1 MKRINMKRI
10 KETFSVVGLTLC
22 LTLLAL
28 LMFLIVWSPMILLM
42 FIISMI
48 GLFIVPWLGYIF
60 FSISLMLILL
70 KFVIDLLNENGTQ
83 C

>member
-1 MKRINMKRI
+1 MKRI
-10 KETFSVVGLTLC
+10 KKIFSMIG

-60 FSISLMLILL
+60 FSISLIVILL
-70 KFVIDLLNENGTQ
+70 KFVIDLLNGNGTHR
-83 C
+83 

>member
-1 MKRINMKRI
+1 MKKI
-10 KETFSVVGLTLC
+10 KEVFSMIG

-60 FSISLMLILL
+60 FSIFVMLILL
-70 KFVIDLLNENGTQ
+70 KFVIDLLNENGTL
-83 C
+83 

>member
-1 MKRINMKRI
+1 MKRI
-10 KETFSVVGLTLC
+10 KKIFSMVG

-28 LMFLIVWSPMILLM
+28 VMFLIVWSPMILLM

-60 FSISLMLILL
+60 FSISLILIIL
-70 KFVIDLLNENGTQ
+70 KFVIDLLNGNGTR
-83 C
+83 

>member
-1 MKRINMKRI
+1 MKRI
-10 KETFSVVGLTLC
+10 KKIFSMVG

-28 LMFLIVWSPMILLM
+28 VMFLIVWSPMILLM

-60 FSISLMLILL
+60 FSISLILIIF
-70 KFVIDLLNENGTQ
+70 KFVIDLLNGNGTR
-83 C
+83 

>member
-1 MKRINMKRI
+1 MKRI
-10 KETFSVVGLTLC
+10 KEIFSAIG

-28 LMFLIVWSPMILLM
+28 LMFLLVWSPMILLM

-60 FSISLMLILL
+60 FSISLLLILL
-70 KFVIDLLNENGTQ
+70 KFVIDLLNEKGTQ
-83 C
+83 YWVPF

>member
-1 MKRINMKRI
+1 MKKI
-10 KETFSVVGLTLC
+10 KEIFSMIGLSM
-22 LTLLAL
+22 LAL

-60 FSISLMLILL
+60 FSISLILILL
-70 KFVIDLLNENGTQ
+70 KFIIDLLNGNGTRY
-83 C
+83 

>member
-1 MKRINMKRI
+1 MKRI
-10 KETFSVVGLTLC
+10 KKIFSMIG

-48 GLFIVPWLGYIF
+48 GIFIVPWLGYIF
-60 FSISLMLILL
+60 FSISLILIIL
-70 KFVIDLLNENGTQ
+70 KFVIDLLNGNGTH
-83 C
+83 

>member
-1 MKRINMKRI
+1 MKKI
-10 KETFSVVGLTLC
+10 KEIFSMIGLSI
-22 LTLLAL
+22 LAL

-60 FSISLMLILL
+60 FSISLILILL
-70 KFVIDLLNENGTQ
+70 KFIIDLLNGNGTRY
-83 C
+83 

>member
-1 MKRINMKRI
+1 MKRI
-10 KETFSVVGLTLC
+10 KEIFSSIGLTI
-22 LTLLAL
+22 LAL

-60 FSISLMLILL
+60 FSISLLLILL
-70 KFVIDLLNENGTQ
+70 KFVIDLLNEKGTRY
-83 C
+83 

>member
-1 MKRINMKRI
+1 MKRI
-10 KETFSVVGLTLC
+10 KEIFSAIG

-60 FSISLMLILL
+60 FSLSLMLILL

-83 C
+83 Y

>member
-1 MKRINMKRI
+1 MKRI
-10 KETFSVVGLTLC
+10 KKIFSMIGMKLLT
-22 LTLLAL
+22 L

-60 FSISLMLILL
+60 FSISLILIIL
-70 KFVIDLLNENGTQ
+70 KFVIDLLNGNGTH
-83 C
+83 

>member
-1 MKRINMKRI
+1 MKRI
-10 KETFSVVGLTLC
+10 KEIFSAIG

-42 FIISMI
+42 FIISII

-60 FSISLMLILL
+60 FSISLLLILL
-70 KFVIDLLNENGTQ
+70 KFVIDLLNEKGTRY
-83 C
+83 

>member
-1 MKRINMKRI
+1 MKRI
-10 KETFSVVGLTLC
+10 KKIFSMIG

-60 FSISLMLILL
+60 FSISFILIIF
-70 KFVIDLLNENGTQ
+70 KFVIDLLNGNGTR
-83 C
+83 

>member
-1 MKRINMKRI
+1 MI
-10 KETFSVVGLTLC
+10 GLSI
-22 LTLLAL
+22 LAL

-60 FSISLMLILL
+60 FSISLILILL
-70 KFVIDLLNENGTQ
+70 KFIIDLLNGNGTRY
-83 C
+83 

>member
-1 MKRINMKRI
+1 MKRI
-10 KETFSVVGLTLC
+10 KEILSAIG

-48 GLFIVPWLGYIF
+48 GLFIFPWVGYIF
-60 FSISLMLILL
+60 FSISLILILL
-70 KFVIDLLNENGTQ
+70 KFIIDLLNGNGTRY
-83 C
+83 

>member
-1 MKRINMKRI
+1 MKRI
-10 KETFSVVGLTLC
+10 KKIFSMIG

-28 LMFLIVWSPMILLM
+28 VMFLIVWSPMILLM

-60 FSISLMLILL
+60 FSISLIVIIL
-70 KFVIDLLNENGTQ
+70 KFVIDLLNGNGTH
-83 C
+83 

>member
-1 MKRINMKRI
+1 MKRI
-10 KETFSVVGLTLC
+10 KEIFSAIG
-22 LTLLAL
+22 LTLLAI

-60 FSISLMLILL
+60 FSISLIVIIF
-70 KFVIDLLNENGTQ
+70 KFVIDLLNGNGTQ
-83 C
+83 

>member
-1 MKRINMKRI
+1 MKKI
-10 KETFSVVGLTLC
+10 KEIFSMIGLSI
-22 LTLLAL
+22 LAL

-60 FSISLMLILL
+60 FSISLILIIF
-70 KFVIDLLNENGTQ
+70 KFVIDLLNGNGTR
-83 C
+83 

>member
-1 MKRINMKRI
+1 MKRI
-10 KETFSVVGLTLC
+10 KKIFSMIG

-28 LMFLIVWSPMILLM
+28 VMFLIVWLPMILLM

-60 FSISLMLILL
+60 FSISLIVIIL
-70 KFVIDLLNENGTQ
+70 KFVIDLLNGNGTR
-83 C
+83 

>member
-1 MKRINMKRI
+1 MKRI
-10 KETFSVVGLTLC
+10 KEIFSVIG

-28 LMFLIVWSPMILLM
+28 LMFLIVWSPIILLM

-60 FSISLMLILL
+60 FSISLLLILL
-70 KFVIDLLNENGTQ
+70 KFIIDILNEKGTRY
-83 C
+83 

>member
-1 MKRINMKRI
+1 MKKI
-10 KETFSVVGLTLC
+10 KEIFSMIGLSV
-22 LTLLAL
+22 LAL

-60 FSISLMLILL
+60 FSISLILILL
-70 KFVIDLLNENGTQ
+70 KFIIDLLNGNGTHY
-83 C
+83 

>member
-1 MKRINMKRI
+1 MKRI
-10 KETFSVVGLTLC
+10 KKIFSMIGLTF
-22 LTLLAL
+22 LAL

-60 FSISLMLILL
+60 FSISLILIIL
-70 KFVIDLLNENGTQ
+70 KFVIDLLNGNGTH
-83 C
+83 

>member
-1 MKRINMKRI
+1 MKRI
-10 KETFSVVGLTLC
+10 KKIFSMIG

-60 FSISLMLILL
+60 VSISLILIIF
-70 KFVIDLLNENGTQ
+70 KFVIDLLNGNGTH
-83 C
+83 

>member
-1 MKRINMKRI
+1 MKRI
-10 KETFSVVGLTLC
+10 KKIFSMIG

-28 LMFLIVWSPMILLM
+28 VMFLIVWSPMILLM

-60 FSISLMLILL
+60 FSISLIVIIL
-70 KFVIDLLNENGTQ
+70 KFVIDLLNGNGTR
-83 C
+83 

>member
-1 MKRINMKRI
+1 MKMI
-10 KETFSVVGLTLC
+10 KKIFSMIG

-60 FSISLMLILL
+60 FSISLILIIF
-70 KFVIDLLNENGTQ
+70 KFVIDLLNGNGTRY
-83 C
+83 

>member
-1 MKRINMKRI
+1 MKRI
-10 KETFSVVGLTLC
+10 KEIFSAIGM
-22 LTLLAL
+22 TLLAL

-60 FSISLMLILL
+60 FSISLLLILL
-70 KFVIDLLNENGTQ
+70 KFVIDLLNEKGTRY
-83 C
+83 

>member
-1 MKRINMKRI
+1 MKRI
-10 KETFSVVGLTLC
+10 KEIFSAIG

-60 FSISLMLILL
+60 FSISLLLILF
-70 KFVIDLLNENGTQ
+70 KFIIDILNEKGTHY
-83 C
+83 

>member
-1 MKRINMKRI
+1 MKRI
-10 KETFSVVGLTLC
+10 KKIFSMIG

-60 FSISLMLILL
+60 FSISLIVIIL
-70 KFVIDLLNENGTQ
+70 KFVIDLLNGNGTQ
-83 C
+83 Y